1 MNNTVCFN
9 KRFIIV
15 FIFIFLVIG
24 FFTTISYFVNNKKF
38 LTNSRAS
45 KTNSQPA
52 VIGGKL
58 ASPGDYPFFVEI
70 SYLCGGSLI
79 GTQWVLTA
87 KHCVLDK
94 DGNIKKPINVLVMTD
109 FVNYDKSL
117 STHDLLYNAP
127 AVEAIIPYEDK
138 MTEVG
143 KEENSVYFTKAGFM
157 PSVWKKY
164 DLNDIVLIKLHDQ
177 VDLPTISFPKSNW
190 VIDNFHNQAVIL
202 GTGNIK
208 QSFQDEQIQ
217 PGQELRYGELVI
229 KPNNENLYNFKK
241 EKDRSINERFLFASN
256 VDSLSIGASGDSGGP
271 IISDNV
277 QKKIQVGIM
286 HALNTNNYTVT
297 VNNFIKVSYYSSW
310 ITRTTGIQPESG
322 SWNGTLLP
330 STTRRTTTPSPTI
343 PIPTPKEKPF
353 CSGINRFC
361 ASLNKCEDYY
371 DLTYGKKYF
380 HENKNY
386 KCYGNNKCC
395 ERNYIT
401 PSIKH

>member
-1 MNNTVCFN
+1 MNKNLIDLQD
-9 KRFIIV
+9 FIVEPFYIN
-15 FIFIFLVIG
+15 FKINF
-24 FFTTISYFVNNKKF
+24 K
-38 LTNSRAS
+38 
-45 KTNSQPA
+45 Q
-52 VIGGKL
+52 KL
-58 ASPGDYPFFVEI
+58 IRNA
-70 SYLCGGSLI
+70 
-79 GTQWVLTA
+79 
-87 KHCVLDK
+87 
-94 DGNIKKPINVLVMTD
+94 IKKL
-109 FVNYDKSL
+109 
-117 STHDLLYNAP
+117 
-127 AVEAIIPYEDK
+127 
-138 MTEVG
+138 G
-143 KEENSVYFTKAGFM
+143 
-157 PSVWKKY
+157 
-164 DLNDIVLIKLHDQ
+164 DLNKGI
-177 VDLPTISFPKSNW
+177 IS
-190 VIDNFHNQAVIL
+190 
-202 GTGNIK
+202 
-208 QSFQDEQIQ
+208 
-217 PGQELRYGELVI
+217 
-229 KPNNENLYNFKK
+229 K
-241 EKDRSINERFLFASN
+241 ETFWFASN

-271 IISDNV
+271 IISDNG